1 MYLNGFSVRVH
12 PGTEV
17 PGGYVELT
25 HGTPYTLHLR
35 NQNPTACDAQVFVD
49 GKDVG
54 TFRLNAGAGLPLER
68 PSNDMGRFTFY
79 RAASSEAQQA
89 GVTGISTQDYGLI
102 RVVFTPEKEVKP
114 VVGLLYP
121 SVGSPDYDAE
131 NVVMAAAA
139 AAPAYTTTYTGVSH
153 SAGITGLSGHSA
165 QQFISVGPLDY
176 DYTRQTT
183 IHLRLVERNERPRPV
198 VSVATAIPPAV
209 AVG

>member
-54 TFRLNAGAGLPLER
+54 TFRLHAGAGLPLER
-68 PSNDMGRFTFY
+68 PSNDTGRFTFY
-79 RAASSEAQQA
+79 RAASLEAQQA
-89 GVTGISTQDYGLI
+89 GVTSISSQDYGLI
-102 RVVFTPEKEVKP
+102 RVVFTPEKEVRP
-114 VVGLLYP
+114 VQ
-121 SVGSPDYDAE
+121 SVTYTAPLWSAPQPPLAPDYTVTYA
-131 NVVMAAAA
+131 VAGAA
-139 AAPAYTTTYTGVSH
+139 AAPTC
-153 SAGITGLSGHSA
+153 SAGITGLSGHSQ
-165 QQFISVGPLDY
+165 QQFVSVGPLDY

-183 IHLRLVERNERPRPV
+183 IHLRLVECSAAPRPV

-209 AVG
+209 VR